1 MVTHAP
7 TSPLRRLFDER
18 LAQLSDEAD
27 ALYHEGRERARCETA
42 EQLNQAARRMRQ
54 AGNTE
59 ELAVTLADAAARFAE
74 GAAVF
79 RIEDETAQGMRIRGV
94 VEENAERFQVLRI
107 PLSAAAALRGAAETQ
122 DPVTAAASASELSP
136 EMMELAG
143 HAADARVAIFPLVGR
158 EKVPALLYCWG
169 TVQTA
174 GAELLA
180 ELAAAVWAA
189 IEMRAAV
196 PAQLVQI
203 AAAAPEAERQR
214 ISWDELSAQEQQVH
228 LRAQR
233 FARVRTAE
241 MRLRESQAVQSG
253 RARRDIYGALR
264 SAIDAARAEFHATFF
279 TACPTMVDYLHME
292 LVRALANDDT
302 ELLGKDYPGPLV

>member
-1 MVTHAP
+1 MASRAP
-7 TSPLRRLFDER
+7 TSPLHRLIDAH
-18 LAQLSDEAD
+18 LAQLSEEAD
-27 ALYHEGRERARCETA
+27 ALYHDGRERARCETT

-94 VEENAERFQVLRI
+94 VEEMAERFQTLRI
-107 PLSAAAALRGAAETQ
+107 SLADAAALRGAVETH
-122 DPVTAAASASELSP
+122 DHVTAAASASELSQ

-158 EKVPALLYCWG
+158 EKVSGLLYCWG
-169 TVQTA
+169 PVQTA

-180 ELAAAVWAA
+180 ELAAAVWGAMEA
-189 IEMRAAV
+189 RAAV
-196 PAQLVQI
+196 PAQLVRI
-203 AAAAPEAERQR
+203 AATPEPERQR
-214 ISWDELSAQEQQVH
+214 MTWDQLSLEEQQMH

-241 MRLRESQAVQSG
+241 LRLRDSQAVQAG

-264 SAIDAARAEFHATFF
+264 EGIDAARAEFHVAFF
-279 TACPTMVDYLHME
+279 TTCPSMVDYLHME
-292 LVRALANDDT
+292 LVHSLANDDA

>member
-1 MVTHAP
+1 MH
-7 TSPLRRLFDER
+7 RLFEER
-18 LAQLSDEAD
+18 LAQLSGEAD
-27 ALYHEGRERARCETA
+27 ALYHQGQERARRETA

-54 AGNTE
+54 AADPE

-79 RIEDETAQGMRIRGV
+79 RVEGEAAQGLRIRGV
-94 VEENAERFQVLRI
+94 AEDMAERFQTLRI
-107 PLSAAAALRGAAETQ
+107 PLSAAAALRGAVDTH
-122 DPVTAAASASELSP
+122 DPVTAAASAAELSP
-136 EMMELAG
+136 EMMELAV

-169 TVQTA
+169 TVQAA

-180 ELAAAVWAA
+180 ELAAAVWSGMERPVA
-189 IEMRAAV
+189 EP

-203 AAAAPEAERQR
+203 AVAPEPDRPR
-214 ISWDELSAQEQQVH
+214 RGWDELSAEEHQLH

-241 MRLRESQAVQSG
+241 LRLRENQAVQAG
-253 RARRDIYGALR
+253 RARRDVYGALR
-264 SAIDAARAEFHATFF
+264 PAIDAARQEFHATYF
-279 TACPTMVDYLHME
+279 TACPSMVDYLHME
-292 LVRALANDDT
+292 ILRSLANDDT
-302 ELLGKDYPGPLV
+302 ELLGKEYPGPLV

>member
-1 MVTHAP
+1 MPPRAP
-7 TSPLRRLFDER
+7 TSPLHRLFEER
-18 LAQLSDEAD
+18 LAQLSEEAD
-27 ALYHEGRERARCETA
+27 ALYREGRERARRETA

-54 AGNTE
+54 SADTE

-79 RIEDETAQGMRIRGV
+79 RIEGDAAQGLRIRGV
-94 VEENAERFQVLRI
+94 TEDAAERFQALRI
-107 PLSAAAALRGAAETQ
+107 PLAAAAALRGAVETH
-122 DPVTAAASASELSP
+122 DPVTAAASAPELSP
-136 EMMELAG
+136 EMMTLAG
-143 HAADARVAIFPLVGR
+143 HAADARVAIFPLVAR
-158 EKVPALLYCWG
+158 ENVPALLYCWG
-169 TVQTA
+169 VAQTA

-189 IEMRAAV
+189 VEPRPTQ

-203 AAAAPEAERQR
+203 AAEPEHKRKA
-214 ISWDELSAQEQQVH
+214 WDELSAEEQQVH

-241 MRLRESQAVQSG
+241 LRLREGQAVQTG
-253 RARRDIYGALR
+253 RARRDVYGALR
-264 SAIDAARAEFHATFF
+264 SSIDAARAEFHAIFF
-279 TACPTMVDYLHME
+279 TACPSMVDYLHME
-292 LVRALANDDT
+292 ILRALANDDT

>member
-1 MVTHAP
+1 MATRAP
-7 TSPLRRLFDER
+7 ISPLRRLFDER

-27 ALYHEGRERARCETA
+27 VLYQEGRERARRETA

-59 ELAVTLADAAARFAE
+59 ELAVTLADAAARFAD

-79 RIEDETAQGMRIRGV
+79 RIDDETAQGMRIRGV

-107 PLSAAAALRGAAETQ
+107 PLPAAAALRGAVETH

-136 EMMELAG
+136 EMMEMAG
-143 HAADARVAIFPLVGR
+143 HAADARVTIFPLVGR
-158 EKVPALLYCWG
+158 EKVAALLYCWG

-189 IEMRAAV
+189 TEMRAAV
-196 PAQLVQI
+196 PAQLVHI
-203 AAAAPEAERQR
+203 AAAAPEPERQR
-214 ISWDELSAQEQQVH
+214 LTRDELSVEEQQVH

-241 MRLRESQAVQSG
+241 LRLRESQAVQTG

-264 SAIDAARAEFHATFF
+264 VAIDAARAEFHATFF
-279 TACPTMVDYLHME
+279 TACPSMVDYLHME
-292 LVRALANDDT
+292 IVRSLANDDT

>member
-1 MVTHAP
+1 
-7 TSPLRRLFDER
+7 LFEER
-18 LAQLSDEAD
+18 LTQLSDEAD
-27 ALYHEGRERARCETA
+27 ALYREGRERARCETA

-54 AGNTE
+54 AADNE

-79 RIEDETAQGMRIRGV
+79 RVEGDAAQGLRIRGV
-94 VEENAERFQVLRI
+94 VEDAAERFQALRI
-107 PLSAAAALRGAAETQ
+107 PLAAAAALRGAVETH
-122 DPVTAAASASELSP
+122 DPVTAAASAAELSA

-143 HAADARVAIFPLVGR
+143 HAADARVTIFPLLAHD
-158 EKVPALLYCWG
+158 KVPALLYCWG
-169 TVQTA
+169 AVQTA
-174 GAELLA
+174 AAELLA

-189 IEMRAAV
+189 EEARAEQ

-203 AAAAPEAERQR
+203 AAAELEPRRRA
-214 ISWDELSAQEQQVH
+214 WDELSPQEQQVH

-241 MRLRESQAVQSG
+241 LRLREGQAIQTG
-253 RARRDIYGALR
+253 RTRRDVYGALR
-264 SAIDAARAEFHATFF
+264 VPIDAARAEFHAAFF
-279 TACPTMVDYLHME
+279 TACPSMVDYLHME
-292 LVRALANDDT
+292 ILRSLANDDA